1 MNRITI
7 TAFTLLVLG
16 LTACTPPTPV
26 PNKTPVPEPGK
37 PQTSLTTTKY
47 F

>member
-7 TAFTLLVLG
+7 IIFTLLALG
-16 LTACTPPTPV
+16 LAACTPPTPV
-26 PNKTPVPEPGK
+26 PNKPPIPSPGK
-37 PQTSLTTTKY
+37 PQTIPTTKY

>member
-1 MNRITI
+1 MNKI
-7 TAFTLLVLG
+7 AFILLMLG
-16 LTACTPPTPV
+16 LAACTPPTP
-26 PNKTPVPEPGK
+26 PNKTPIPEPGK